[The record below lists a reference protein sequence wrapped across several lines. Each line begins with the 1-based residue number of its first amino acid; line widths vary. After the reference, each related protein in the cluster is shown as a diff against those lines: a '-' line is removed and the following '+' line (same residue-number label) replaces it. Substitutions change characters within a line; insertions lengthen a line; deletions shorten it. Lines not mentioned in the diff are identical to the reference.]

1 VSDQEYLLDPDNPND
16 VIVADRKGLVLVK
29 STVDKKE
36 LRIQS
41 RRILPVSVG
50 NRVPVIESGNKYRV
64 VCNKCQH
71 VLEVTGSIEEI
82 TCPKCSTA
90 LPLFWIG
97 DRPMKDSATT
107 DTTGHAVH
115 NVPKTKSSN
124 PKPQANKMDK
134 PQTVLKKETQPSPKV
149 DLASLA
155 HKPHLELWTKKSV
168 KFDHVEVDVQAH
180 ALIFSGNNPRKLCFN
195 TYDGALGKKSTSL
208 PVDAF
213 IHDRE
218 VTTTDKAAHKPW
230 FAIKDL
236 DKARAQLKKNGYEK
250 V

>member
-1 VSDQEYLLDPDNPND
+1 
-16 VIVADRKGLVLVK
+16 
-29 STVDKKE
+29 
-36 LRIQS
+36 
-41 RRILPVSVG
+41 
-50 NRVPVIESGNKYRV
+50 
-64 VCNKCQH
+64 
-71 VLEVTGSIEEI
+71 
-82 TCPKCSTA
+82 
-90 LPLFWIG
+90 
-97 DRPMKDSATT
+97 MKDSTTT

-115 NVPKTKSSN
+115 NVPKTKSPN

-134 PQTVLKKETQPSPKV
+134 PQTVSKKETQPSPKV

-155 HKPHLELWTKKSV
+155 HKPNLELWTKKSV

-180 ALIFSGNNPRKLCFN
+180 ALIFTGDNPRKLCFN

-208 PVDAF
+208 PVDSF